1 MGCVVPYIPVQFGSD
16 LDSDSDQMRVQ
27 RRIPVI
33 MSNRIDSDPV
43 RLTTLTVI

>member
-1 MGCVVPYIPVQFGSD
+1 MGCVVPYIPVQFGS
-16 LDSDSDQMRVQ
+16 DSDSDQMRVQ